1 MIGTQR
7 LLIKAGTRSKRG
19 GRTRSVLCKI
29 DRRDIPLPVNWKSY
43 IDLPENKANLTHFL
57 RVQKMLVARSWEGR
71 VPPTMHQNILAYHAL
86 TGCDT
91 VSQISG
97 HGKTV
102 HGRYLSNMQ
111 HYYLDLDTVYFPP
124 LQ

>member
-1 MIGTQR
+1 MR
-7 LLIKAGTRSKRG
+7 AGTRQQ
-19 GRTRSVLCKI
+19 
-29 DRRDIPLPVNWKSY
+29 RRYIAIHDISL
-43 IDLPENKANLTHFL
+43 
-57 RVQKMLVARSWEGR
+57 
-71 VPPTMHQNILAYHAL
+71 PPTMHQNILAYHAL

-91 VSQISG
+91 VNRMSG

-111 HYYLDLDTVYFPP
+111 HYYLDLDTVYFPT